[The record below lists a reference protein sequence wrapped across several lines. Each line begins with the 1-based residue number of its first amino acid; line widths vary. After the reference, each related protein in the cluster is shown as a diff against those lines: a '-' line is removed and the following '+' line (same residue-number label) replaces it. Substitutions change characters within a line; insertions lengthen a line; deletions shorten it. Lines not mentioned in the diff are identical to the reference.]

1 VTDVRIGVLAGL
13 ATAGL
18 WVVSGLSFTKSGQA
32 LGATRVNLLRTVAA
46 AVVLCGLQWFALGRL
61 LPGMSHSALA
71 WLSVSGVL
79 GLTIGDQ
86 FLFTGYVMLGPR
98 LVSVLM
104 TLAPSMSAMLAWSV
118 FGESMSRVG
127 VIGMLITTAGVAW
140 AALGRAGVDSPH
152 TPRERRI
159 GLMFGVAAA
168 LCQAAGMVA
177 AKRGLDQGVQAFD
190 AQTIRMYAGALT
202 VIPLALLARSAGL
215 TVQARPSRRAFAI
228 LALGVVSG
236 PLLGVYFSM
245 LSQAKVPVGVAA
257 TLIGLVPVLILPA
270 TRMIDG
276 ERITVRACTG
286 AVIAVAGIVVL
297 SMGASAPPDK
307 TEPMPATAQPVAE
320 IPR

>member
-1 VTDVRIGVLAGL
+1 VTDARIGVLAGL

-32 LGATRVNLLRTVAA
+32 LGATRVNLFRTVAA
-46 AVVLCGLQWFALGRL
+46 AVVLCGIQWFSLGRL
-61 LPGMSHSALA
+61 APGMPDSALA
-71 WLSVSGVL
+71 WLAVSGVL

-104 TLAPSMSAMLAWSV
+104 TLAPSMSAILAWSF
-118 FGESMSRVG
+118 FGETMNPVG
-127 VIGMLITTAGVAW
+127 VTGMLITTAGVAW
-140 AALGRAGVDSPH
+140 AALGRAAADSPH
-152 TPRERRI
+152 TPRERRT

-190 AQTIRMYAGALT
+190 AQTIRMYSGALT

-236 PLLGVYFSM
+236 PLFGVYFSM
-245 LSQAKVPVGVAA
+245 LSTAKVPVGVAA

-270 TRMIDG
+270 TRIIDG
-276 ERITVRACTG
+276 ERIPARAWIG
-286 AVIAVAGIVVL
+286 AIIAVAGIAVL
-297 SMGASAPPDK
+297 SMGASAPPD
-307 TEPMPATAQPVAE
+307 TSDPSPATVPSVTENA
-320 IPR
+320 R

>member
-1 VTDVRIGVLAGL
+1 MTDARIGVLAGL

-18 WVVSGLSFTKSGQA
+18 WVVSSLSFTKSGQA

-46 AVVLCGLQWFALGRL
+46 AAVLCGIQWIMLGRMY
-61 LPGMSHSALA
+61 PGMSESALA
-71 WLSVSGVL
+71 WLAVSGVL

-104 TLAPSMSAMLAWSV
+104 TLAPSMSAILAWSV
-118 FGESMSRVG
+118 FRERMNPVG
-127 VIGMLITTAGVAW
+127 IVGMLITTAGVAW
-140 AALGRAGVDSPH
+140 AALGRTGSDSPH
-152 TPRERRI
+152 TPRERRT

-202 VIPLALLARSAGL
+202 VIPLALFARTAGL
-215 TVQARPSRRAFAI
+215 TVQARPSRRAYAI
-228 LALGVVSG
+228 LALGIVSG
-236 PLLGVYFSM
+236 PLFGVYFSM
-245 LSQAKVPVGVAA
+245 LSTAKVPVGVAA

-270 TRMIDG
+270 TRIIDG
-276 ERITVRACTG
+276 ERITARAWIG
-286 AVIAVAGIVVL
+286 AIIAVAGIAVL
-297 SMGASAPPDK
+297 SMGAS
-307 TEPMPATAQPVAE
+307 EPADRVDPAPATERSMPEVS
-320 IPR
+320 R